1 MDPCVRIRTYRHRI
15 SKMKNKLKRRL
26 AWMVGAIFVAWFV
39 YGIASS
45 FLGVTGAPFDWSN
58 ALLILTPLTALAL
71 LFAFLIGGDDET
83 TGVIKRK
90 LISLY
95 VIAIAVLFWVISPI
109 EDFFILNIT
118 GSEVAIDVLTYLLMA
133 LVLGGIG
140 IAIFMMWFRPID
152 EFMRKY
158 QSDIKGIDRAKVSE
172 ISKAASWFPVRT
184 ALTAAFMSTLGYVVG
199 AATFYLVHSDI
210 PVTLVVNNILIGIA
224 IGPMVFSVIYFFS
237 RSILEGVGSI
247 LYVFKDIAVPQR
259 VIGVK
264 GKILFFGIAPGI
276 FFTITSATLFFNLI
290 DGRMSLDL
298 FYSGIAANF
307 AFALLLM
314 VIIGEGLIMSAVS
327 ALYEIKHGMELMQ
340 SGNWTHR
347 ISVRTGDEME
357 DVAYEFNKMA
367 DELEKRCK

>member
-1 MDPCVRIRTYRHRI
+1 
-15 SKMKNKLKRRL
+15 MKNKLKRRL